1 MSAVSCFSSQREM
14 TAFTVTF
21 VCVSRPRHIIS
32 TIEAIIN
39 EAKSVPAILPNVT
52 ALQESLAKAQ
62 EWISHVESLQSAD
75 QFPYLET
82 LESLVNS
89 GRPIPVRLELLPQV
103 CEPMMN
109 YNKKSITKEFSGK
122 PRIVVTLS

>member
-14 TAFTVTF
+14 TAFTVMS
-21 VCVSRPRHIIS
+21 VCAYRPRHIIS

-103 CEPMMN
+103 CE
-109 YNKKSITKEFSGK
+109 
-122 PRIVVTLS
+122 L